1 MEWLQSLLDGGTA
14 PVLTAMILGLMTA
27 ISPCPLATNVAA
39 MGYIAK
45 DLEQPR
51 MALTRG
57 ILYCLGRMVSYTAL
71 GIVLIAII
79 RSGSSAFGVQSF
91 VAGWGEKLIGPL
103 MPLVGLFMLFAHYLK
118 LQGFGYS
125 GDGRRIASKGGWGAF
140 ALGALFAM
148 AFCPTSAVFYFGMLI
163 PMSATALSGW
173 LLPVV
178 FAIATALPVVIV
190 AWIFSFSAG
199 SIGRFY
205 NRMAVFQKWMNL
217 IVGIIFV
224 GIGIYY
230 SIMTFV

>member
-1 MEWLQSLLDGGTA
+1 MEWLQTILDGGTA
-14 PVLTAMILGLMTA
+14 PFLTALILGLMTA

-51 MALTRG
+51 MALSRG
-57 ILYCLGRMVSYTAL
+57 ILYCFGRMLSYTAL
-71 GIVLIAII
+71 GIVLISII
-79 RSGSSAFGVQSF
+79 KGGSSAFGVQSF

-103 MPLVGLFMLFAHYLK
+103 MLLVGLFMLFGHHLRLK
-118 LQGFGYS
+118 GFGYS
-125 GDGRRIASKGGWGAF
+125 GDGSRIASKGGWGAF
-140 ALGALFAM
+140 VIGALFAM

-163 PMSATALSGW
+163 PMSATASLGW

-205 NRMAVFQKWMNL
+205 GSVARIQKWVSIAVGVLFIL
-217 IVGIIFV
+217 IGL
-224 GIGIYY
+224 YY
-230 SIMTFV
+230 TVTLIR

>member
-1 MEWLQSLLDGGTA
+1 MEWLQTILDGGTA
-14 PVLTAMILGLMTA
+14 PFITALILGLMTA

-45 DLEQPR
+45 DLEQPH
-51 MALTRG
+51 MALSRG
-57 ILYCLGRMVSYTAL
+57 IIYCFGRMLSYTAL

-79 RSGSSAFGVQSF
+79 RSGSTAFGVQSF

-103 MPLVGLFMLFAHYLK
+103 MLLVGLFMLFGHRLRLK
-118 LQGFGYS
+118 GFGYS
-125 GDGRRIASKGGWGAF
+125 GDGRRIASKGGWGAL

-163 PMSATALSGW
+163 PMSATASSGW

-178 FAIATALPVVIV
+178 FAIATALPVLVVAWVLAYSMQSIGKVMGKISVFQRWFNRIV
-190 AWIFSFSAG
+190 ALLF
-199 SIGRFY
+199 IG
-205 NRMAVFQKWMNL
+205 V
-217 IVGIIFV
+217 
-224 GIGIYY
+224 GIYY

>member
-1 MEWLQSLLDGGTA
+1 MEWLQTLLDGGTA

-51 MALTRG
+51 MALSRG
-57 ILYCLGRMVSYTAL
+57 ILYCFGRMLSYTVL
-71 GIVLIAII
+71 GIVLISII
-79 RSGSSAFGVQSF
+79 KGGSSAFGVQSF
-91 VAGWGEKLIGPL
+91 VASWGEKLIGPL
-103 MPLVGLFMLFAHYLK
+103 MLLVGLFMLFGHRLK
-118 LQGFGYS
+118 MKGFGYS
-125 GDGRRIASKGGWGAF
+125 GDGSRIASKGGWGAF

-163 PMSATALSGW
+163 PMSATASSGW

-178 FAIATALPVVIV
+178 FAIATALPVLVLAWVLAYSMQSIGKVMGKISVFQRWFNRIV
-190 AWIFSFSAG
+190 ALLF
-199 SIGRFY
+199 IG
-205 NRMAVFQKWMNL
+205 V
-217 IVGIIFV
+217 
-224 GIGIYY
+224 GIYY

>member
-1 MEWLQSLLDGGTA
+1 MEWLQTLLDGGTA

-51 MALTRG
+51 IALSRG
-57 ILYCLGRMVSYTAL
+57 ILYCLGRMLSYTAL
-71 GIVLIAII
+71 GIVLICII
-79 RSGSSAFGVQSF
+79 KGGSSAFGVQSF
-91 VAGWGEKLIGPL
+91 VTGWGEKLIGPIML
-103 MPLVGLFMLFAHYLK
+103 LVGLFMLFGHRLK
-118 LQGFGYS
+118 LKGFGYS
-125 GDGRRIASKGGWGAF
+125 GDGSRIASKGGWGAF

-163 PMSATALSGW
+163 PMSATASSGW

-178 FAIATALPVVIV
+178 FAIATALPVLVLAWVLAYSMQSIGKVMGKIRVFQRWFNRIV
-190 AWIFSFSAG
+190 ALLF
-199 SIGRFY
+199 IG
-205 NRMAVFQKWMNL
+205 V
-217 IVGIIFV
+217 
-224 GIGIYY
+224 GIYY

>member
-1 MEWLQSLLDGGTA
+1 MEWLQTILDGGTA
-14 PVLTAMILGLMTA
+14 PFITALILGLMTA

-51 MALTRG
+51 MALSRG
-57 ILYCLGRMVSYTAL
+57 ILYCFGRMLSYTAL

-79 RSGSSAFGVQSF
+79 RSGSTAFGVQSF

-103 MPLVGLFMLFAHYLK
+103 MLLVGLFMLFGHRLRLK
-118 LQGFGYS
+118 GFGYS
-125 GDGRRIASKGGWGAF
+125 GDGSRIASKGGWGAL

-163 PMSATALSGW
+163 PMSATASSGW

-178 FAIATALPVVIV
+178 FAIATALPVLVVAWVLAYSMQSIGKVMGKISVFQRWFNRIV
-190 AWIFSFSAG
+190 ALLF
-199 SIGRFY
+199 IG
-205 NRMAVFQKWMNL
+205 V
-217 IVGIIFV
+217 
-224 GIGIYY
+224 GIYY

>member
-1 MEWLQSLLDGGTA
+1 MEWLQTLLDGGTA

-51 MALTRG
+51 MALRRG
-57 ILYCLGRMVSYTAL
+57 ILYCFGRMLSYTAL
-71 GIVLIAII
+71 GIVLISII
-79 RSGSSAFGVQSF
+79 KGGSSAFGVQSF

-103 MPLVGLFMLFAHYLK
+103 MLLVGLFMLFGHYLK
-118 LQGFGYS
+118 LKGFGYS

-163 PMSATALSGW
+163 PMSATDSLGW

-178 FAIATALPVVIV
+178 FAIATALPVLVLAWVLAYSMQSIGKVMGKISVFQRWFNRIV
-190 AWIFSFSAG
+190 ALLF
-199 SIGRFY
+199 IG
-205 NRMAVFQKWMNL
+205 V
-217 IVGIIFV
+217 
-224 GIGIYY
+224 GIYY

>member
-1 MEWLQSLLDGGTA
+1 MEWLQTLLDGGTA

-51 MALTRG
+51 RALSRG
-57 ILYCLGRMVSYTAL
+57 ILYCFGRMLSYTAL
-71 GIVLIAII
+71 GIVLISII
-79 RSGSSAFGVQSF
+79 KGGSSAFGVQSF

-103 MPLVGLFMLFAHYLK
+103 MLLVGLFMLFGHRLK
-118 LQGFGYS
+118 LKGFGYS
-125 GDGRRIASKGGWGAF
+125 GDGSRIASKGGWGAL

-163 PMSATALSGW
+163 PMSATASSGW

>member
-1 MEWLQSLLDGGTA
+1 MEWLQTLLDGGTA

-51 MALTRG
+51 MALSRG

-71 GIVLIAII
+71 GIVLISII
-79 RSGSSAFGVQSF
+79 KGGSSAFGVQSF
-91 VAGWGEKLIGPL
+91 VASWGEKLIGPL
-103 MPLVGLFMLFAHYLK
+103 MLLVGLFMLFGHRLK
-118 LQGFGYS
+118 LKGFGYS
-125 GDGRRIASKGGWGAF
+125 GDGSRIASKGGWGAF

-163 PMSATALSGW
+163 PMSATASSGW

-190 AWIFSFSAG
+190 AWIFAFSAG

-205 NRMAVFQKWMNL
+205 GSVARIQKWVSIAVGVLFIVIGLYYTVTL
-217 IVGIIFV
+217 IR
-224 GIGIYY
+224 
-230 SIMTFV
+230 

>member
-1 MEWLQSLLDGGTA
+1 MEWLQTLLDGGTA

-51 MALTRG
+51 MALSRG
-57 ILYCLGRMVSYTAL
+57 ILYCLGRVVSYTAL
-71 GIVLIAII
+71 GIVLISII
-79 RSGSSAFGVQSF
+79 KGGSSALGVQSF
-91 VAGWGEKLIGPL
+91 VAGWGEKLIGPIML
-103 MPLVGLFMLFAHYLK
+103 LVGLFMLFGHRLK
-118 LQGFGYS
+118 LKGFGYS
-125 GDGRRIASKGGWGAF
+125 GDGSRIASKGGWGAF
-140 ALGALFAM
+140 TLGALFAI

-163 PMSATALSGW
+163 PMSATASEGW

-190 AWIFSFSAG
+190 AWIFAFSAG

-205 NRMAVFQKWMNL
+205 GSVARIQKWVSIAVGVLFIVIGLYYTVTL
-217 IVGIIFV
+217 IR
-224 GIGIYY
+224 
-230 SIMTFV
+230 

>member
-1 MEWLQSLLDGGTA
+1 MEWLQTLLDGGTA

-51 MALTRG
+51 RALSRG
-57 ILYCLGRMVSYTAL
+57 ILYCFGRMLSYTAL
-71 GIVLIAII
+71 GIVLISII
-79 RSGSSAFGVQSF
+79 KGGSSAFGVQSF
-91 VAGWGEKLIGPL
+91 VASWGEKLIGPL
-103 MPLVGLFMLFAHYLK
+103 MLLVGLFMLFGHRLK
-118 LQGFGYS
+118 LKGFGYS
-125 GDGRRIASKGGWGAF
+125 GDGSRIASKGGWGAL

-163 PMSATALSGW
+163 PMSATASEGW

-190 AWIFSFSAG
+190 AWIFAFSAG

-205 NRMAVFQKWMNL
+205 GSVARIQKWVSIAVGVLFIVIGLYYTVTL
-217 IVGIIFV
+217 IR
-224 GIGIYY
+224 
-230 SIMTFV
+230 

>member
-1 MEWLQSLLDGGTA
+1 MEWLQTLLDGGTT
-14 PVLTAMILGLMTA
+14 PVLTAVILGLMTA

-51 MALTRG
+51 IALSRG
-57 ILYCLGRMVSYTAL
+57 IIYCLGRMLSYTAL
-71 GIVLIAII
+71 GIVLICII
-79 RSGSSAFGVQSF
+79 KGGSSAFGVQSF
-91 VAGWGEKLIGPL
+91 VTGWGEKLIGPIML
-103 MPLVGLFMLFAHYLK
+103 LVGLFMLFGHRLK

-125 GDGRRIASKGGWGAF
+125 GDGSRIASKGGWGAL

-163 PMSATALSGW
+163 PMSATASEGW

-190 AWIFSFSAG
+190 AWIFAFSAG

-205 NRMAVFQKWMNL
+205 VSVARIQKWVSIAVGVLFIVIGLYYTVTL
-217 IVGIIFV
+217 IR
-224 GIGIYY
+224 
-230 SIMTFV
+230 

>member
-1 MEWLQSLLDGGTA
+1 MEWLQTLLDGGTA
-14 PVLTAMILGLMTA
+14 PVLTALILGLMTA

-39 MGYIAK
+39 MGFIAK

-51 MALTRG
+51 MALSRG
-57 ILYCLGRMVSYTAL
+57 ILYCLGRMLSYTAL
-71 GIVLIAII
+71 GIVLISII
-79 RSGSSAFGVQSF
+79 KGGSSAFGVQSF

-103 MPLVGLFMLFAHYLK
+103 MLLVGLFMLFGHYLK
-118 LQGFGYS
+118 LKGFGYS

-163 PMSATALSGW
+163 PMSATASSGW

-178 FAIATALPVVIV
+178 FAIVTALLVVIV
-190 AWIFSFSAG
+190 ACIFSFSAG
-199 SIGRFY
+199 SIGSFY

-230 SIMTFV
+230 SIMTFI

>member
-1 MEWLQSLLDGGTA
+1 MEWLQTILDGGTA
-14 PVLTAMILGLMTA
+14 PFITALILGLMTA

-51 MALTRG
+51 MALSRG
-57 ILYCLGRMVSYTAL
+57 ILYCFGRMLSYTAL

-79 RSGSSAFGVQSF
+79 RSGSTAFGVQSF

-103 MPLVGLFMLFAHYLK
+103 MLLVGLFMLFGHRLRLK
-118 LQGFGYS
+118 GFGYS
-125 GDGRRIASKGGWGAF
+125 GDGSRIASKGGWGAL

-148 AFCPTSAVFYFGMLI
+148 AFCPISAVFYFGMLI
-163 PMSATALSGW
+163 PMSATASSGW

-178 FAIATALPVVIV
+178 FAIATALPVLVVAWVLAYSMQSIGKVMGKISVFQRWFNRIV
-190 AWIFSFSAG
+190 ALLF
-199 SIGRFY
+199 IG
-205 NRMAVFQKWMNL
+205 V
-217 IVGIIFV
+217 
-224 GIGIYY
+224 GIYY